1 MLGLGGEVWVLGWAL
16 VSGGGDKKY
25 KISKKNRIT
34 SAEFIQKNPFFES

>member
-25 KISKKNRIT
+25 KISKKKSDYQCGI
-34 SAEFIQKNPFFES
+34 

>member
-25 KISKKNRIT
+25 KISKKYSDYQCGI
-34 SAEFIQKNPFFES
+34 

>member
-25 KISKKNRIT
+25 KISKKNSDYQCGI
-34 SAEFIQKNPFFES
+34 

>member
-25 KISKKNRIT
+25 KISKKNWIT
-34 SAEFIQKNPFFES
+34 RSEFDPKNPFFES